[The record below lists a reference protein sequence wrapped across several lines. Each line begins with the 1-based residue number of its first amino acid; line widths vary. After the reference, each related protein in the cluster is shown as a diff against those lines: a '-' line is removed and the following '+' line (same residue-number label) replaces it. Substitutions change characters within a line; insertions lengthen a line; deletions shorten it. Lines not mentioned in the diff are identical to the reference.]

1 MLVGVVGGNL
11 QGVEATY
18 LAQKAGWEVIV
29 VDRKPD
35 APASGLCERY
45 IQLEVANG
53 NDLGPALKSVDL
65 VIPALENHMALAY
78 LDQWTRAK
86 GIPFAFDPAAYAT
99 TSSKVESNHIFTNL
113 GLPIPAPW
121 PTCGLPV
128 IAKPS
133 VGSGSRKITVF
144 NEAHSLQHHI
154 NESNEEWVIQ
164 EFIQGPSYSLEVIGF
179 SDQYIPL
186 TVTDLRMDAGYDC
199 KRVLA
204 PTDLPKSLISD
215 FEQMSIS
222 LARALALKGL
232 MDIEVILHNNTLKVL
247 EVDARL
253 PSQTP
258 TAVYWSTGLNMV
270 KLVGELFL
278 NRPGQRRTGAT
289 PPRGVVYEHI
299 IVSPNLLEVAGE
311 HIMSGTDALRV
322 EHDFFGAD
330 EAITN
335 YAPGRDNWVATL
347 IISGSDRTAAWIK
360 RNTIISEIRQQFK
373 LDGYRD
379 SVPRQSTR
387 EEMT

>member
-11 QGVEATY
+11 QGIEATY

-35 APASGLCERY
+35 APAAGLCERY
-45 IQLEVANG
+45 IQLEVTSG

-65 VIPALENHMALAY
+65 VIPTLENQTALAY
-78 LDQWTRAK
+78 LDQWTRAE
-86 GIPFAFDPAAYAT
+86 GIPFAFDPGAYAI
-99 TSSKVESNHIFTNL
+99 TSSKLKSNHLFANL
-113 GLPIPAPW
+113 GLPVPAPW
-121 PTCGLPV
+121 PNCKLPV

-133 VGSGSRKITVF
+133 QGSGSRKITVF
-144 NEAHSLQHHI
+144 NEANSLRHHI
-154 NESNEEWVIQ
+154 KESNEEWVIQ
-164 EFIQGPSYSLEVIGF
+164 EFVKGPSYSLEVIGF

-204 PTDLPKSLISD
+204 PTNLPQSLISD
-215 FEQMSIS
+215 FEQMSIE
-222 LARALALKGL
+222 LARALRLKGL
-232 MDIEVILHNNTLKVL
+232 MDIEVILHQNTLKVL

-270 KLVGELFL
+270 RLVGELFL
-278 NRPGQRRTGAT
+278 NRLNEPRTVAG
-289 PPRGVVYEHI
+289 PPRSVVYEHI
-299 IVSPNLLEVAGE
+299 KVSPNMLAVAGE
-311 HIMSGTDALRV
+311 HIMADTVDLRV
-322 EHDFFGAD
+322 EHNFFGAD

-347 IISGSDRTAAWIK
+347 IISEADRAAAWIK
-360 RNTIISEIRQQFK
+360 RDTIISEIRQQLK
-373 LDGYRD
+373 LDRYRD
-379 SVPRQSTR
+379 SAPGQGAR